1 MEEDTYRF
9 EKLVAWQMAK
19 EMTKSV
25 YKLVNK
31 FPSHE
36 QHALCNQIRRA
47 AISVPANIAE
57 QTGRSSNREKIHI
70 LEIAYGSLMEV
81 YCQLQIASELN
92 YITTNDLEAI
102 KPKIYR
108 AFRLISGLRN
118 NYSRT
123 RVKNESISV
132 DLYFTEYN

>member
-1 MEEDTYRF
+1 MEVDTYRF

-25 YKLVNK
+25 YQLVNK

-47 AISVPANIAE
+47 AISVPSNIAE
-57 QTGRSSNREKIHI
+57 QTGRSSNREKIHV

-81 YCQLQIASELN
+81 YCQLQIAMELG
-92 YITTNDLEAI
+92 YLSQSDIEEIRPDIFKTS
-102 KPKIYR
+102 K
-108 AFRLISGLRN
+108 LISGLRKSYQDDEQRQQPQN
-118 NYSRT
+118 P
-123 RVKNESISV
+123 
-132 DLYFTEYN
+132 

>member
-1 MEEDTYRF
+1 
-9 EKLVAWQMAK
+9 
-19 EMTKSV
+19 
-25 YKLVNK
+25 
-31 FPSHE
+31 
-36 QHALCNQIRRA
+36 
-47 AISVPANIAE
+47 
-57 QTGRSSNREKIHI
+57 
-70 LEIAYGSLMEV
+70 MEV

-108 AFRLISGLRN
+108 ASRLISGLRN

-123 RVKNESISV
+123 RVKNELISV